1 MGSGGAMGNSDQGLP
16 WAAAS
21 AAADE
26 KLRGLRLDDAIAL
39 LSAKDLEMTLLVLVV
54 TPPCADAT
62 AARVATDATLPD
74 DAADTARRERAAA
87 ARWRIMVGS

>member
-1 MGSGGAMGNSDQGLP
+1 MIGSGGAIGNSDQGLP
-16 WAAAS
+16 SAAS

-26 KLRGLRLDDAIAL
+26 KFRWLQFNDAIAL
-39 LSAKDLEMTLLVLVV
+39 LSAKDREAIVLLPVV
-54 TPPCADAT
+54 TPPCAEAT
-62 AARVATDATLPD
+62 TARAAAEATLPD

>member
-1 MGSGGAMGNSDQGLP
+1 MIGSGGAIGNSDQGLP
-16 WAAAS
+16 SAAS

-26 KLRGLRLDDAIAL
+26 KFRWLQFDDAIAL
-39 LSAKDLEMTLLVLVV
+39 LSAKDREMTPLVLVV
-54 TPPCADAT
+54 TPPCAEAT
-62 AARVATDATLPD
+62 AARAATEATLPD

>member
-1 MGSGGAMGNSDQGLP
+1 MGNSDQGLP

-54 TPPCADAT
+54 TPPCAEAT
-62 AARVATDATLPD
+62 AARTATEDALPD
-74 DAADTARRERAAA
+74 DAADATRRDRAAA